1 MADTTGPL
9 VWHLYPDV
17 LPGSRLVLFTRALES
32 QYLAE
37 TRDIAVANVETGEVT
52 VLLQGIQ
59 AIWSNTGHIL
69 VVRGN
74 GTLMAAPFDPSTLEV
89 GPTTPVF
96 EGLEVDALVTAES
109 YSTRRRSAS
118 SWRRR
123 SFRGQPSSSVSGQ
136 RCSSLG
142 EC

>member
-69 VVRGN
+69 VV
-74 GTLMAAPFDPSTLEV
+74 
-89 GPTTPVF
+89 
-96 EGLEVDALVTAES
+96 
-109 YSTRRRSAS
+109 
-118 SWRRR
+118 
-123 SFRGQPSSSVSGQ
+123 
-136 RCSSLG
+136 
-142 EC
+142 